1 MWKVYFIDDNEGW
14 ILGGGIGKSGVILH
28 TTSGGIAT
36 SINQEPNDTPDYLS
50 QNYPNPFKEDT
61 EIEFK
66 LAKTS
71 KIKLDILNINGQLVR
86 TLVNN
91 ILEPGSHQVHWDS
104 RDEPGNQLPDG
115 VYLYR
120 LTVNEFV
127 QTKSMVL
134 IR

>member
-1 MWKVYFIDDNEGW
+1 MNRTENFG
-14 ILGGGIGKSGVILH
+14 
-28 TTSGGIAT
+28 
-36 SINQEPNDTPDYLS
+36 LS
-50 QNYPNPFKEDT
+50 QNYPNPFKEVT

-91 ILEPGSHQVHWDS
+91 ILESGSHQVVWDS
-104 RDEPGNQLPDG
+104 RDNAGKYIPSGI
-115 VYLYR
+115 YLYR

-134 IR
+134 LR